1 VHRTKNFLHILF
13 LSFSSLAV
21 FAPIGGFQA
30 VTNSLEKLA
39 SDLDIDIQC
48 NTTVVGINESGVY
61 TKETSSQDST
71 LEFLPADLVIV
82 NADLPYAKESLLI
95 DDNDNDVERKQQ
107 QSDDS
112 YLEEKFDWDDTFSF
126 SSGVISFH
134 WSIAGKVLEDLN
146 THNVFLSAGSPS
158 DAIASWDELR
168 YSNDETG
175 GRKTSNNDK
184 SSDIPFNFYVHRP
197 TVCDPSAAPE
207 GCDSIMVLVPCKTLL
222 RDEECA
228 TLPRDDAMK
237 IYKNQFS
244 EDFISATRQAV
255 LDRMKCVDSLKDLDD
270 HIIDEVV
277 DTPATWADQF
287 HLAAGTPFAL
297 VR

>member
-1 VHRTKNFLHILF
+1 
-13 LSFSSLAV
+13 
-21 FAPIGGFQA
+21 
-30 VTNSLEKLA
+30 
-39 SDLDIDIQC
+39 
-48 NTTVVGINESGVY
+48 
-61 TKETSSQDST
+61 
-71 LEFLPADLVIV
+71 
-82 NADLPYAKESLLI
+82 
-95 DDNDNDVERKQQ
+95 
-107 QSDDS
+107 
-112 YLEEKFDWDDTFSF
+112 
-126 SSGVISFH
+126 
-134 WSIAGKVLEDLN
+134 
-146 THNVFLSAGSPS
+146 
-158 DAIASWDELR
+158 
-168 YSNDETG
+168 
-175 GRKTSNNDK
+175 
-184 SSDIPFNFYVHRP
+184 
-197 TVCDPSAAPE
+197 
-207 GCDSIMVLVPCKTLL
+207 MVLVPCKTLL